1 MLLQGSPCGGLGA
14 GPRSMNGGWM
24 KGVLYDEARSYARR
38 LWRYKWL
45 SIGLAWGICVIGWPI
60 VALIPPRYES
70 STRVYVNAD
79 QLLTPLLKGL
89 AVDDNPLRQVEFL
102 QRTLLSR
109 PNLQQVIHLSDL
121 DLSSRARASEGDK
134 EDLLP
139 RLAKDVT
146 ITPQTANLMMITYRD
161 RDPATAKNVVQA
173 LLTVFAEN
181 STGGSRKEME
191 NAKRFIDQ
199 QIQQYEAQ
207 LRSAEKRLQ
216 EFREKFLDLLPGAD
230 GAVSRLAAG
239 RFEVEKQKLDVAD
252 ARSRRDSLQQE
263 LETVSKVLSVDAA
276 GPQVIIAGKATGVAE
291 RLEDARAKV
300 EDLRLHFTD
309 Q

>member
-1 MLLQGSPCGGLGA
+1 M
-14 GPRSMNGGWM
+14 
-24 KGVLYDEARSYARR
+24 
-38 LWRYKWL
+38 
-45 SIGLAWGICVIGWPI
+45 
-60 VALIPPRYES
+60 
-70 STRVYVNAD
+70 
-79 QLLTPLLKGL
+79 
-89 AVDDNPLRQVEFL
+89 LRQQINVL

-134 EDLLP
+134 EDLLR

-199 QIQQYEAQ
+199 QIQQY
-207 LRSAEKRLQ
+207 L
-216 EFREKFLDLLPGAD
+216 LDA
-230 GAVSRLAAG
+230 
-239 RFEVEKQKLDVAD
+239 
-252 ARSRRDSLQQE
+252 
-263 LETVSKVLSVDAA
+263 
-276 GPQVIIAGKATGVAE
+276 KAI
-291 RLEDARAKV
+291 DP
-300 EDLRLHFTD
+300 
-309 Q
+309 